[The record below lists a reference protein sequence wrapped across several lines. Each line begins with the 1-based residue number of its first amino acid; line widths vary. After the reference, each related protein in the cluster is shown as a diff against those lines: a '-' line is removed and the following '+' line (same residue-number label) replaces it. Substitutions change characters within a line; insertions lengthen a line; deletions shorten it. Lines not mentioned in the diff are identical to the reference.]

1 MLKSSTTSVKKDSIE
16 SIAIGSFDGLHIA
29 HMKLFEQLDEH
40 GAVLIIDKGFTPAL
54 TPGKERCQYMKHPCF
69 FLEFESIKDME
80 ALEFAAYLRT
90 LFPRLKKI
98 VVGYDF
104 RFGKNRGGDP
114 LLLQSLQGI
123 EVIVV
128 EEQSHED
135 ISIHAREIRQLLQ
148 KGKIEDAN
156 KLLGRAYSIRGDVI
170 SGQGLGKK
178 SLYPTFNMTTGDF
191 LLPKEG
197 VYITKVVI
205 FGKSYPALTFIG
217 KRLSVD
223 GVFSVESH
231 VLDESLNLQP
241 SEIKVEFLAYLRPN
255 RKFPSLKVL
264 KEQIS
269 DDIQKAK
276 HFFTA

>member
-29 HMKLFEQLDEH
+29 HMKLFEKLDEN

-54 TPGKERCQYMKHPCF
+54 TPGRERCQYTKHPCF

-90 LFPRLKKI
+90 LFPRLRKI

-104 RFGKNRGGDP
+104 RFGKNRAGDP
-114 LLLQSLQGI
+114 FLLKSLQGI
-123 EVIVV
+123 EVVVV
-128 EEQSHED
+128 EEQSHEG
-135 ISIHAREIRQLLQ
+135 ISIHAKEIRQLLQ
-148 KGKIEDAN
+148 NGKIEDAN
-156 KLLGRAYSIRGDVI
+156 RLLGRTYSIRGDVVA
-170 SGQGLGKK
+170 GQGLGKK
-178 SLYPTFNMTTGDF
+178 SLYPTFNMKTGDF

-205 FGKSYPALTFIG
+205 FGKSYPALTFVG

-223 GVFSVESH
+223 DVFSVESH
-231 VLDESLNLQP
+231 ILDESLNVQP
-241 SEIKVEFLAYLRPN
+241 REIIVEFLVYLRPN
-255 RKFPSLKVL
+255 RKFPSLEVL

-269 DDIQKAK
+269 DDIQKARN
-276 HFFTA
+276 FFTA